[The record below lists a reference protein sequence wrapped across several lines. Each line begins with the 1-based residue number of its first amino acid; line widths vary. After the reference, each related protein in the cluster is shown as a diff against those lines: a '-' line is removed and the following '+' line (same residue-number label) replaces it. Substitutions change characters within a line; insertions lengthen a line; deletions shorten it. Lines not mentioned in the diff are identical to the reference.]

1 MAATEAIDI
10 DKVSGETAVTTQES
24 SEASSE
30 SATNGSETG
39 STTEVQTITTPPA
52 GMIENE

>member
-24 SEASSE
+24 SETSSE